1 MITAEQATVTLD
13 GITLLPPTDLDV
25 PSGSVCV
32 LRGRNG
38 SGKTTLLTLVAGRRR
53 PTQGS
58 VRVAHEEAD
67 DRSRAFRTRVAALL
81 DPPPV
86 ARDLTVREQLTLIA
100 LTWAATAPEDAAD
113 AELAR
118 WGIEE
123 LATRFPHELSS
134 GQRRLFHLATTWIR
148 PAEIVILDE
157 PEQRLDDERR
167 RRLIT
172 NIDERRR
179 AGTTFLIAS
188 HDDDVEAAA
197 DVVVRIAA

>member
-25 PSGSVCV
+25 ETGRVCV

-53 PTQGS
+53 PTGGT
-58 VRVAHEEAD
+58 VRVADSDAD
-67 DRSRAFRTRVAALL
+67 DRSRRFRTRVAALL

-86 ARDLTVREQLTLIA
+86 ARDLTVREQLILIA
-100 LTWAATAPEDAAD
+100 LTWAVPAPEAAAD

-123 LATRFPHELSS
+123 LTTRFPHELSS

-167 RRLIT
+167 GRLIM

>member
-25 PSGSVCV
+25 ERGTVCV

-53 PTQGS
+53 PTNGT
-58 VRVAHEEAD
+58 VRVADDTPD
-67 DRSRAFRTRVAALL
+67 DRSRRFRTRVAALL
-81 DPPPV
+81 DPPPI
-86 ARDLTVREQLTLIA
+86 ARDLTIREQLTLIA
-100 LTWAATAPEDAAD
+100 LTWSATDPDAAAD
-113 AELAR
+113 LEMSR
-118 WGIEE
+118 WGIDE
-123 LATRFPHELSS
+123 LDARFPHELSS
-134 GQRRLFHLATTWIR
+134 GQRRLFHLAATWVR
-148 PAEIVILDE
+148 PAELVILDE

-167 RRLIT
+167 HRLIA

-188 HDDDVEAAA
+188 HDDDVERAA
-197 DVVVRIAA
+197 DRVVRIAA

>member
-1 MITAEQATVTLD
+1 MITAEHATVTLD

-25 PSGSVCV
+25 ARGAVCV

-53 PTQGS
+53 PTEGT
-58 VRVAHEEAD
+58 VRVADEEAD
-67 DRSRAFRTRVAALL
+67 DRSRQFRERVAALL
-81 DPPPV
+81 DPPPI
-86 ARDLTVREQLTLIA
+86 ARDLTVREQLSLIA
-100 LTWAATAPEDAAD
+100 LTWASAAPEVAAD
-113 AELAR
+113 TELAR

-157 PEQRLDDERR
+157 PEQRLDDDRR
-167 RRLIT
+167 HRLIA
-172 NIDERRR
+172 NIDARRR

-188 HDDDVEAAA
+188 HDDDVEQAA
-197 DVVVRIAA
+197 DVVVRIAT